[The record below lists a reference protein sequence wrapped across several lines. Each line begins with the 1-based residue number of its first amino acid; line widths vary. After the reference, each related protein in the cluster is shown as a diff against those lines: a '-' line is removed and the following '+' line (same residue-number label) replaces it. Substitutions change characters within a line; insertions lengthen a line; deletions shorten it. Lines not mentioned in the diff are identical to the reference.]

1 MKKPSVI
8 VIASKNANKVKEFE
22 EAFKKSAI
30 KVESLNAFENVPD
43 VDETGQTFAENAM
56 LKAAAIMA
64 FTKLPVIAD
73 DSGLVVPALN
83 GRPGVHSARYAGDH
97 DDDAN
102 NAKLLE
108 EMENK
113 SDRTAYFESVL
124 IYLTPEGD
132 KITANGRV
140 AGQIL
145 RAKRGTNNFGY
156 DPLFYVPEKQ
166 LTLAEMSTHEKNAI
180 SHRGRAIRQLIL
192 KLRERWDS

>member
-56 LKAAAIMA
+56 LKAAAIMT

-102 NAKLLE
+102 NAKLLK

>member
-102 NAKLLE
+102 NAKLLK

>member
-64 FTKLPVIAD
+64 FTKLPIIAD

-102 NAKLLE
+102 NAKLLK